1 VSEITRQNI
10 FAQASRKLRQDFE
23 ELSTIPHN
31 ALKGA
36 EAEKLVRTFL
46 KQHLPRRFD
55 VGSGFIIDF
64 FDNVSKQTDVIV
76 YDALNCPVYRA
87 SEDAAIFP
95 SDNVALV
102 VEVKSK
108 LDKQGLVS
116 AFENISKTKKLA
128 KTQAPDNGLLTSQ
141 TVGCL
146 FAFESSITLEKIVE
160 HYTEQIKSSAN
171 TVNIGDHID
180 IIHVLDKG
188 LVTLWSRPQGF
199 SQWGVYIHE
208 GINKQLTEG
217 LHFALAIQELG
228 ESSLDGFLRRI
239 LTHLTFFRSIVDHP
253 GFDWSSN
260 PSFKGTKLTH
270 LATICWESDPT
281 IKQQKM
287 EQYFREI
294 NEEFVRMN
302 SSNNK

>member
-1 VSEITRQNI
+1 MSEITRQTI
-10 FAQASRKLRQDFE
+10 FAQAARKLRQDFKG
-23 ELSTIPHN
+23 LSAIPHN
-31 ALKGA
+31 ALKGS

-46 KQHLPRRFD
+46 KQHLPKRFD

-64 FDNVSKQTDVIV
+64 YDNVSKQTDVIV

-87 SEDAAIFP
+87 SEDASIFP

-108 LDKQGLVS
+108 LDKKELVS

-128 KTQAPDNGLLTSQ
+128 KTQAPDNGILTTQ
-141 TVGCL
+141 TIGCL
-146 FAFESSITLEKIVE
+146 FAFESAITLDKIVE
-160 HYTEQIKSSAN
+160 HYTEQIRSTAS

-188 LVTLWSRPQGF
+188 LVTLWCRPQGF
-199 SQWGVYIHE
+199 SLWGVYIHE
-208 GINKQLTEG
+208 GINKELTEG
-217 LHFALAIQELG
+217 LHFALAMQELG

-239 LTHLTFFRSIVDHP
+239 LTHLTFFRGIVDHP

-260 PSFKGTKLTH
+260 SSFKGTKLTH
-270 LATICWESDPT
+270 LATICYESDPT

-302 SSNNK
+302 SSNNR